1 MPIPTPLPKEQ
12 NNEFIQ
18 RCMMDDT
25 MSREYK
31 DIGQRYAICREQ
43 LTKHEQNASKQ
54 SKNIRGKK

>member
-12 NNEFIQ
+12 KGEFLQ

-25 MSREYK
+25 MVREYK
-31 DIGQRYAICREQ
+31 DQDQRYAICRNQIEQ
-43 LTKHEQNASKQ
+43 YASKQ